1 MSEIV
6 PLDEAAARHVVEN
19 LSATGQREMA
29 ATHGPDYV
37 EPTIASLLNGQ
48 DHAFAYKRGGEAQ
61 GVFVGKR
68 YGEVYFAFLLFTDRF
83 PALSPHLSK
92 FVTATI
98 MPAVA
103 DSPASR
109 AESLSLTDTHTAHGW
124 LRRLGA
130 KPVQFMPGVGRQ
142 GEDAILWRWVRDD
155 EFGFQRRRG
164 GLQRPACA
172 TGRAGP
178 PESHP

>member
-6 PLDEAAARHVVEN
+6 PLDEAAARHVIEN
-19 LSATGQREMA
+19 LSATGRREMV

-37 EPTIASLLNGQ
+37 EPAIASLLNGQ

-61 GVFVGKR
+61 AVFAGKR

-83 PALSPHLSK
+83 PAISPRLSK

-109 AESLSLTDTHTAHGW
+109 AESLSLTDTVKAHGW

-130 KPVQFMPGVGRQ
+130 KPVRFMPGVGRQ
-142 GEDAILWRWVRDD
+142 GEDVILWRWVR
-155 EFGFQRRRG
+155 EHELGWRRG
-164 GLQRPACA
+164 RNGLQRS
-172 TGRAGP
+172 AGP
-178 PESHP
+178 TG